1 MYSLFWGLI
10 YGPVIP
16 KGGGLVKLNRPYLF
30 QQKKASTMRPI
41 YCDNSYLLVNLFRK
55 YRLVSYSFIVTAYRG
70 QSGQRAIDLAVPYHG
85 IVVQNVF

>member
-55 YRLVSYSFIVTAYRG
+55 YRLVSYSFIVTAYICKPH
-70 QSGQRAIDLAVPYHG
+70 ATFFAH
-85 IVVQNVF
+85 VVWCPILLYW